1 MGMPPDEQKRIIED
15 KCDIW
20 HALIALN
27 RSVTPRMLDIL
38 ARTRREIE
46 TATAE
51 RLSEIEFVLEANIQ
65 NAERHA
71 GFKGDHKFLL
81 ELGQLYR
88 KKKFGVVRFPKWF
101 IDASLFQS
109 YETVFPPWKKIQP
122 HCLVNLD
129 FDGSDLDVYLPEAS
143 LYEDMCFAYNQAF
156 ALKDRTEKPDLK
168 AHTFYVRATIISG
181 FNFVECFLNGL
192 AFDLI
197 ATCRR
202 TLSQAERDLL
212 SEWDSKH
219 KRQRYVKFRD
229 KAVQYPKI
237 VLNRKSPPFTESSSP
252 ALGVLMQ
259 KTRLRDAVVHSS
271 PKIVNDEV
279 PKIKDLV
286 EMGFGDATEVADA
299 AVEFVRVVDEQVHK
313 GKYDNTWLLPRSVDG
328 CFPPESF
335 T

>member
-1 MGMPPDEQKRIIED
+1 MPLGERKRIIED

-38 ARTRREIE
+38 ARTRKAVE
-46 TATAE
+46 TATDE
-51 RLSEIEFVLEANIQ
+51 RLSEIEFVMEANIQ
-65 NAERHA
+65 NAEHLA
-71 GFKGDHKFLL
+71 GFKADHKFLL

-88 KKKFGVVRFPKWF
+88 KKGFGVVRFPKWL
-101 IDASLFQS
+101 IDASLFRN
-109 YETVFPPWKKIQP
+109 YETVFPPGKKVQP

-129 FDGSDLDVYLPEAS
+129 FGGTDFDVYLPEAS

-156 ALKDRTEKPDLK
+156 AVKDRREKRDVK
-168 AHTFYVRATIISG
+168 AHTFYIRATIISG
-181 FNFVECFLNGL
+181 FNFVESFLNGL

-197 ATCRR
+197 STCRR
-202 TLSQAERDLL
+202 TLSQTERDLL

-237 VLNRKSPPFTESSSP
+237 VLNRKSPPFTESTCP
-252 ALGVLMQ
+252 ALAVLME
-259 KTRLRDAVVHSS
+259 KTKLRDAVVHSS
-271 PKIVNDEV
+271 PKLVNGEV

-286 EMGFGDATEVADA
+286 ETDFGDATEVADA
-299 AVEFVRVVDEQVHK
+299 AVEFIRVVDEEVHK

-328 CFPPESF
+328 CFPPDSF